1 MKRLSILLTLA
12 LCAGPAFA
20 QGSGDPYEDMAT
32 KLCTQ
37 ATKKLT
43 EKKIAVLS
51 FDYVDG
57 RSSTGGRVV
66 SEKLTNR
73 FVELGEFTVIER
85 GMVEKVMRELEFQ
98 NAGTVDPET
107 AKKLGK
113 GLGVEAIVTGS
124 LQDMS
129 YGNVEINARVIKTQT
144 YEIIAAATQKVKKT
158 WSDGPPPAAASA
170 PSAVET
176 PAAAPAPFRSSGPR
190 GPNHG
195 FLDLMLGAS
204 NGNMSYTRTTYG
216 ITGSANLVMGSSPF
230 FGMRVGGFSDFIGG
244 DFEFG
249 AFNHGTLRQTLTIN
263 GLTIPGGYLPEDFL
277 HVNTFEMSGDLML
290 RLPTGEKV
298 VPYFGVGLGLSI
310 NNVTSNSNGFWL
322 TSYPG
327 TTRLNQTVPGFLF
340 RVPFGVRFHVA
351 DPLDL
356 FVEGRFWMN
365 TFSFN
370 QGFANI
376 NNTVTQQGFQFL
388 GGVGLSF

>member
-20 QGSGDPYEDMAT
+20 QGSGDPYEDMAA
-32 KLCTQ
+32 KLSTQ
-37 ATKKLT
+37 ASKKLT

-85 GMVEKVMRELEFQ
+85 GMVEKVMKELEFQ

-158 WSDGPPPAAASA
+158 WSDEPPPAAASA

-176 PAAAPAPFRSSGPR
+176 PAAPAPFRSAGPH

-195 FLDLMLGAS
+195 FLDLMLGSS
-204 NGNMSYTRTTYG
+204 NCNMSVTFSNPYAS
-216 ITGSANLVMGSSPF
+216 GSANNLATGGSGV
-230 FGMRVGGFSDFIGG
+230 FGMRVGGFSDIIGG
-244 DFEFG
+244 DFEFS
-249 AFNHGTLRQTLTIN
+249 AFNHGLLQQTAPASLN
-263 GLTIPGGYLPEDFL
+263 GMFFSGVPIPAGFL
-277 HVNTFEMSGDLML
+277 HVNTFEMSGDLMI
-290 RLPTGEKV
+290 RLPTGERV
-298 VPYFGVGLGLSI
+298 IPYFGLGLGLSI
-310 NNVTSNSNGFWL
+310 NNVTSNYIEMYNGAL
-322 TSYPG
+322 E
-327 TTRLNQTVPGFLF
+327 NQTEPGFLF

-356 FVEGRFWMN
+356 FIEGRFWMN

-370 QGFANI
+370 QNI
-376 NNTVTQQGFQFL
+376 SGVNNTITEQGFQFL